1 MRRALLL
8 LSFAVILLVAVAH
21 VYRDPRVQDLFRS
34 VPKAGSSKRLPA
46 RTATPSAPE
55 PPARAARAPAATTVS
70 KNGVL
75 PEERNVASAAANRI
89 PNETVG
95 RVLLQ
100 ILAAKGLSRGI
111 SLEVSDGS
119 IKVLGEVDSNE
130 KRQAIIS
137 LIEKGRESRRLDAAG
152 LVVQR

>member
-21 VYRDPRVQDLFRS
+21 VYRDPRVRDLFRS
-34 VPKAGSSKRLPA
+34 VPKAGSSKGLPA
-46 RTATPSAPE
+46 RTATHSAPE
-55 PPARAARAPAATTVS
+55 PPAPAARAPAATTVS
-70 KNGVL
+70 KKGAP
-75 PEERNVASAAANRI
+75 PEERNVVSAAANRI

-119 IKVLGEVDSNE
+119 IKVLGEVDSND